1 MSAGEA
7 RALGPWEYARA
18 EVRDGVAVVTIDRPE
33 RLNAWGPAVSAQTLE
48 ALRAAAAD
56 PETAGVVLT
65 GAGRA
70 FCAGAD
76 LKEEGTHAV
85 GDAEAY
91 LDEHRGSPIF
101 DVLGSYPKPVIAAV
115 NGHAIGVGCLM
126 CCCADFVM
134 ASAAAS
140 FRLPQASLGILPAY
154 GGTLRLARFVGRGNA
169 LHMAL
174 TGRAIDA
181 EEARRIGLVVSV
193 HEPDGLLEAACAAMR
208 GIAASPPQA
217 LRLAR
222 DSLRFGYDAGL
233 AATEQADLY
242 RQMALF
248 QTGGSARR
256 HAPWRGRAP
265 GGGA

>member
-18 EVRDGVAVVTIDRPE
+18 EVSDGVATVTIDRPE
-33 RLNAWGPAVSAQTLE
+33 RLNAWGPAVAAQTLE

-85 GDAEAY
+85 GDPEAY
-91 LDEHRGSPIF
+91 LDEHRGSPVF
-101 DVLGSYPKPVIAAV
+101 DLLGSYPKPLIAAV
-115 NGHAIGVGCLM
+115 NGHAIGVGCLI

-134 ASAAAS
+134 AGAGAS
-140 FRLPQASLGILPAY
+140 FRLPQTSLGILPAY
-154 GGTLRLARFVGRGNA
+154 GGTLRLARFVGRGRA

-174 TGRAIDA
+174 TGRALGA
-181 EEARRIGLVVSV
+181 EEALRAGLVVSV
-193 HEPDGLLEAACAAMR
+193 HEPDELLEAARATMR
-208 GIAASPPQA
+208 GIAAFPPQA

-222 DSLRFGYDAGL
+222 DSLRFGYEAGL
-233 AATEQADLY
+233 PAAEQADLY

-256 HAPWRGRAP
+256 HAPWRDRAP
-265 GGGA
+265 EGGA